1 MDRISSTAIEAVNYY
16 ENRDLYHCMNT
27 LGDLYN
33 ITARAGSLALMQT
46 EDKFKVGK
54 AFALF
59 TIMAKVQDKDLLS
72 VAAENAFFCLYKFCT
87 ENVGESRAV
96 AAYYIWG
103 ILKYAPETLQDKIV
117 ETYIANYSSHGICNF
132 RPGYG
137 FINQYDDKATID
149 NAMQFVTFIKSYFV
163 TLFYN
168 SDNKQL
174 LFQEKG
180 IVMSE
185 VLDSV
190 RLNHIVL
197 PLEKQN
203 VGYVFSQQLF
213 DEIENTLN
221 KDY

>member
-1 MDRISSTAIEAVNYY
+1 
-16 ENRDLYHCMNT
+16 
-27 LGDLYN
+27 
-33 ITARAGSLALMQT
+33 
-46 EDKFKVGK
+46 
-54 AFALF
+54 
-59 TIMAKVQDKDLLS
+59 
-72 VAAENAFFCLYKFCT
+72 
-87 ENVGESRAV
+87 
-96 AAYYIWG
+96 
-103 ILKYAPETLQDKIV
+103 
-117 ETYIANYSSHGICNF
+117 
-132 RPGYG
+132 
-137 FINQYDDKATID
+137 
-149 NAMQFVTFIKSYFV
+149 MQFVTFIKSYFV